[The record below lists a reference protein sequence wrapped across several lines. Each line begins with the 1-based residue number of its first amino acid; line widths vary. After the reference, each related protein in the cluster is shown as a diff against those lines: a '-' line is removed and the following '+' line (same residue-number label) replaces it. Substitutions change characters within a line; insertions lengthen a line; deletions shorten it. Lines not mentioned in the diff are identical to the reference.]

1 VADNDNDYPEAV
13 ATTESRRRIQLVWL
27 IPLLAALV
35 GGWLAVKAILD
46 RGPAATITFKTAD
59 GLEANKTKIKYKD
72 VDVGIVSKVELAKD
86 LERVIVTAQF
96 VKGTEAQLV
105 EDTKFWVVRP
115 RISGGSVSGL
125 GTLLSGAYIG
135 VSIGKSNRKTNEF
148 TGLETPPVFEV
159 VDPGREF
166 VLHSPDL
173 GSLDVGEAV
182 FFRRLQVGQISAYEL
197 DKDGKGVTLR
207 AFIKAPY
214 DQFVTRNTRFF
225 HASGVDVQLNTD
237 GIKVNTQSLVS
248 IVLGGIAF
256 QTPIADTGSAPA
268 EAMTAFELFATH
280 EAAMKDPD
288 PYVDRYVLVF
298 HESLRGLVPGAPVDF
313 RGITIGEVVSI
324 NTRIDMV
331 KRTIELPVEVK
342 LFPDRLVN
350 RQRAQSGTSQFK
362 RDPRKNMTLLAERG
376 MRAQVRTGNLLTGQ
390 LYIAMDFFPR
400 APKAQIKWDADPP
413 ELPTIPGELQD
424 LKTSLE
430 SVVQKLNKVDYE
442 GISTDVKDTLKS
454 TTKMIKQLDTT
465 IAELSPELKAMVAD
479 ARDALISADRALKSA
494 DNALGPDSPVLQ
506 DSRATMQE
514 FSRAAQSFRNLADYL
529 EQHPEALISG
539 KKADDKDNSVKQES
553 KEGEKK

>member
-1 VADNDNDYPEAV
+1 
-13 ATTESRRRIQLVWL
+13 
-27 IPLLAALV
+27 
-35 GGWLAVKAILD
+35 
-46 RGPAATITFKTAD
+46 
-59 GLEANKTKIKYKD
+59 
-72 VDVGIVSKVELAKD
+72 
-86 LERVIVTAQF
+86 
-96 VKGTEAQLV
+96 
-105 EDTKFWVVRP
+105 
-115 RISGGSVSGL
+115 
-125 GTLLSGAYIG
+125 
-135 VSIGKSNRKTNEF
+135 
-148 TGLETPPVFEV
+148 
-159 VDPGREF
+159 
-166 VLHSPDL
+166 
-173 GSLDVGEAV
+173 
-182 FFRRLQVGQISAYEL
+182 
-197 DKDGKGVTLR
+197 
-207 AFIKAPY
+207 
-214 DQFVTRNTRFF
+214 
-225 HASGVDVQLNTD
+225 
-237 GIKVNTQSLVS
+237 
-248 IVLGGIAF
+248 
-256 QTPIADTGSAPA
+256 
-268 EAMTAFELFATH
+268 
-280 EAAMKDPD
+280 MKDPD
-288 PYVDRYVLVF
+288 PFVDRYVLVF

-331 KRTIELPVEVK
+331 NRTIELPVEVK

-350 RQRAQSGTSQFK
+350 RQRAQSGTSKFK

-430 SVVQKLNKVDYE
+430 SVVQKLNKVDFE

-494 DNALGPDSPVLQ
+494 DTALGPDSPVLQ

-539 KKADDKDNSVKQES
+539 KKADDKDNGVKQES